1 MKGYFFLLIVFL
13 LGLFLYQKYIS
24 KKVDGTEEI
33 PGFGYSKDPKRDIAA

>member
-24 KKVDGTEEI
+24 KKVDGTEEV
-33 PGFGYSKDPKRDIAA
+33 PGFGYSNKKSED